1 MSDREKKLGLGVLV
15 VLLLWGGWMGWNKYQ
30 DTLRSKRVVLAAAE
44 EGLRDVEFELT
55 KAKYA
60 AGQVTKWEE
69 QSLPRDKS
77 VAQSVY
83 RSWLIDQLEESKLQF
98 RDVQPGTGSRSN
110 EVFEGLAFNIDA
122 EGDLPAIIRF
132 LHAFHRNSAM
142 HKITLLHLRPA
153 LQGGNLNVTCNV
165 EALVMPSAARTSGMP
180 EGASKRPAVAEVD
193 HYLKNIVSR
202 NPFVPYKPLPPKVE
216 LTAAVEEATPP
227 PFDESTQAFLTGI
240 VGIGE
245 EFQAWVNVRTTNK
258 NLRLIAGDEL
268 KVGALA
274 ARVVEVRS
282 NRLVIEIDDKRQT
295 IKVGKTLRDGVA
307 EDGEI

>member
-30 DTLRSKRVVLAAAE
+30 DALRSKRVVLAAAE

-69 QSLPRDKS
+69 QSLPREKS

-83 RSWLIDQLEESKLQF
+83 RSWLIKQLEDSKLQF
-98 RDVQPGTGSRSN
+98 RDVQPVAGSRSS
-110 EVFEGLAFNIDA
+110 EIFEGLAFNIEA

-132 LHAFHRNSAM
+132 LHAFHSSNTM

-180 EGASKRPAVAEVD
+180 DGTSKRLAAAEVD

-227 PFDESTQAFLTGI
+227 PFDESTQARLTGI
-240 VGIGE
+240 VGGE
-245 EFQAWVNVRTTNK
+245 HNQAWIKVLTTNE
-258 NLRLIAGDEL
+258 NLRLLVGDEF
-268 KVGALA
+268 KVGQLA
-274 ARVVEVRS
+274 GRVVEIHLR
-282 NRLVIEIDDKRQT
+282 NMVIEVDGKRQ
-295 IKVGKTLRDGVA
+295 ILSVGDFLREAVPV
-307 EDGEI
+307 DGEI